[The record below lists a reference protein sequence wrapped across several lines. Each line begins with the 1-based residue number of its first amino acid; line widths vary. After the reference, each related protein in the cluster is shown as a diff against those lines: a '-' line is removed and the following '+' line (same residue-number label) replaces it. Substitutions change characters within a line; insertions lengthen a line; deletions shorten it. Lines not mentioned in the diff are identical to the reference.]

1 MNLLQIDGRGLLIPP
16 EYLTGL
22 ARQVRVR
29 PIKGGIVVE
38 SADQAEAR
46 DALHS
51 MVERLRAVAA
61 EDPLDPSEIARLVDN
76 IRDDTLLAP
85 KVSDAATAAEIR
97 LAAAVKLYEL
107 GRLSSGAAAR
117 LAGLARVQFLITLAD
132 YGVDTFRL
140 SSDELSRQTHLA

>member
-1 MNLLQIDGRGLLIPP
+1 MNPLQIEDRGLLIPP
-16 EYLTGL
+16 EYLAGL

-46 DALHS
+46 DALQS

-61 EDPLDPSEIARLVDN
+61 RDPLDPSEIARLVDD
-76 IRDDTLLAP
+76 IREDALLAP
-85 KVSDAATAAEIR
+85 KVPHATAAAEIR

-117 LAGLARVQFLITLAD
+117 LAGLARLQFLLTLAD

-140 SSDELSRQTHLA
+140 SGDELKRQTHLA